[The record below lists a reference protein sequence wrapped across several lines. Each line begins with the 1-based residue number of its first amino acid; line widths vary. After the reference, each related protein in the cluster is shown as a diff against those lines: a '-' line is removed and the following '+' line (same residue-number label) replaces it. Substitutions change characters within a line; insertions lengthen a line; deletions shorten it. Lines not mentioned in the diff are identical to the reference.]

1 MNAAPQAQSERRVLI
16 VRDGRPSDDLRPG
29 FARQGLIATSSRS
42 FKEARQKLVA
52 ERFDVLVTDVRLG
65 AFNGL
70 HLAIVAHYERPE
82 MQVILLSDVDDP
94 VLRQEASKVGAR
106 YIVTP
111 AQPKAVRRSAGG
123 TRREPARAMRSR
135 RKHVQGMMANQFH

>member
-1 MNAAPQAQSERRVLI
+1 MTPAPQAHSERRVLI
-16 VRDGRPSDDLRPG
+16 VRDGRSSDDLRPW

-94 VLRQEASKVGAR
+94 VLRHEAGKVGAR

-111 AQPKAVRRSAGG
+111 AQPKAVRRSAAG
-123 TRREPARAMRSR
+123 TRREAARARRSR
-135 RKHVQGMMANQFH
+135 RKCDQEMMANRFH